1 MSDTAS
7 SLLGTAPTDT
17 TTPPAAAPPTDTHSS
32 PNAPLQPPADAPPP
46 GEQPWTW
53 DKYAKDEDLGWI
65 QTKGYKGPQDL
76 IKAARSSEQLIG
88 LEKLPLPKDPADTEG
103 WNRVYKRLGMPDKPE
118 DYKLEL
124 PDGTDKSFVDRM
136 AKMMHANGVSQK
148 AAASLAKE
156 YMAFGG
162 EQATRQ
168 QAEQQAQHT
177 RELDSLKVQWGA
189 ATEKEVSVAQ
199 QGIDAFCGE
208 GQLEKLK
215 AALGPAETL
224 KFFNK
229 LGNELREAKRVDGDG
244 GGFGPMTPAQ
254 AKYQIS
260 QKQLDTNFMAAYMDR
275 NHPGHQAALDEMTK
289 LHNFA
294 SPPERK

>member
-17 TTPPAAAPPTDTHSS
+17 TTQPASPPTDGPAS
-32 PNAPLQPPADAPPP
+32 PSAPVQHPDTPATPA
-46 GEQPWTW
+46 GETPWSW
-53 DKYAKDEDLGWI
+53 DKYTKDEDLGWV
-65 QTKGYKGPQDL
+65 QTKGYKTPQDL

-88 LEKLPLPKDPADTEG
+88 LEKLPIPKDEKDAEG
-103 WNRVYKRLGMPDKPE
+103 WNRVYKRLGMPEKPE

-124 PDGTDKSFVDRM
+124 PEGTDKTFVDRM

-156 YMAFGG
+156 YMAFGT
-162 EQATRQ
+162 EQQTRQ
-168 QAEQQAQHT
+168 QAEQQSQYT
-177 RELDSLKVQWGA
+177 RDLDALKVQWGQ

-208 GQLEKLK
+208 GQLEKMK

-224 KFFNK
+224 RFFNK

-260 QKQLDTNFMAAYMDR
+260 QKQLDSNFMAAYMDR
-275 NHPGHQAALDEMTK
+275 NHPGHATALAEMTK
-289 LHNFA
+289 LHRYA
-294 SPPERK
+294 SPE